1 MQRGMRVW
9 GIVAD
14 QVQHPAAF
22 ERWRAPTMLFKGCT
36 AEGVQQNLQGGVR
49 TDFVQ
54 GLALVL
60 ENLVA
65 RHVLGVQHAAL
76 GRAMHVFDQVARQLP
91 GQQGVLLLDEGVG
104 GSVGQVLDG
113 LATQNGQLTPARVAW
128 A

>member
-1 MQRGMRVW
+1 
-9 GIVAD
+9 
-14 QVQHPAAF
+14 
-22 ERWRAPTMLFKGCT
+22 MLFQRCA
-36 AEGVQQNLQGGVR
+36 AEGVEQDFQRGIG